1 MVKRT
6 HVLCIMDG
14 VGHREDVNNNAIS
27 KETAPFYHSLLEQYP
42 SALLK
47 TDGLSVGLPEGQMGN
62 SEVGHM
68 NLGAGRVIYQD
79 LPKINKSIETG
90 EISKNDN
97 LLGFIDKLKTSGGT
111 CHLMG
116 LASSGGVHSHEDH
129 MIALAKIVSEAGVPV
144 MMHFLLDG
152 RDTPPE
158 DAIDTLPKV
167 VEKLSA
173 LDGVKMGSMCGR
185 YFALD
190 RDNRWE
196 RVEKAYNLFVSG
208 KGKKVDNIKDALE
221 ASYKKDK
228 TDEFV
233 EPVTLPDFKAMAD
246 GDGVLMANFRTDRAR
261 EILTALLD
269 PSFKRFNRGEVIN
282 FAAALGMVQYSAE
295 HAKLLSA
302 IFPPKVINNS
312 LGEVLSNKGKTQLR
326 IAETEKYAH
335 VTFFF
340 NGGRE
345 DEFEGEDRILVNS
358 PKVATYDL
366 KPEMSAVEVTDK
378 LEEAILSR
386 KYDFV
391 LVNYANGDMVGHTGV
406 LIAAK
411 KAVSTLDAC
420 LKELVDAVKEV
431 DGVMILTADHGNCE
445 EMYDGEK
452 QCAHTAHTLNP
463 VPVVLINDKTGKSIK
478 DGKLA
483 DVAPTMLSLMG
494 LEVPAEMD
502 GDNLLS

>member
-1 MVKRT
+1 MSKKT
-6 HVLCIMDG
+6 YVLCIMDG
-14 VGHREDVNNNAIS
+14 VGHREDLNNNAIS
-27 KETAPFYHSLLEQYP
+27 KETAPFYHSLLKEYP

-68 NLGAGRVIYQD
+68 NLGAGRVVYQD

-90 EISKNDN
+90 EIVKNEN
-97 LLGFIDKLKTSGGT
+97 LLGFIDKLKISGGI

-116 LASSGGVHSHEDH
+116 LTSPGGVHSHEDH
-129 MIALAKIVSEAGVPV
+129 IVALAKIVSEAGVPV

-167 VEKLSA
+167 VEKLSVF
-173 LDGVKMGSMCGR
+173 DGVKMGSMCGR
-185 YFALD
+185 YFAMD
-190 RDNRWE
+190 RDNRWD
-196 RVEKAYNLFVSG
+196 RVGKAYNLFVSG
-208 KGKKVDNIKDALE
+208 KGRNVDDIKTALE

-228 TDEFV
+228 TDEFL
-233 EPVTLPDFKAMAD
+233 EPVMLPDFKAMVD

-269 PSFKRFNRGEVIN
+269 PNFKGFKRSKVIN
-282 FAAALGMVQYSAE
+282 FAGALGMVQYSAK
-295 HAKLLSA
+295 HAKLMPA
-302 IFPPKVINNS
+302 IFPPKVIKNS
-312 LGEVLSNKGKTQLR
+312 LGEVLSAKDMTQLR

-345 DEFEGEDRILVNS
+345 DEFEGENRILVKS

-366 KPEMSAVEVTDK
+366 QPEMSAVEVTDK
-378 LEEAILSR
+378 LEEAILSG

-411 KAVSTLDAC
+411 KAISTLDAC

-431 DGVMILTADHGNCE
+431 DGVMLLTADHGNCE
-445 EMYDGEK
+445 EMHDDEK

-463 VPVVLINDKTGKSIK
+463 VHVILINDKTGKSIK

-483 DVAPTMLSLMG
+483 DVAPTMLSLMDV
-494 LEVPAEMD
+494 EVPTEMD